1 MKRRD
6 AWPATCTLWIGDT
19 YAPHLAAT
27 AELLA
32 GATTWHVAEDVD
44 AAIVLLETADV
55 VPTLIVVAERYVGHV
70 AHAQLDRL
78 AGLAPLAGF
87 VALTSIWSEG
97 SGRSGNPWPA
107 ARMIGWARAEA
118 YIQEQLR
125 RIAAGCA
132 PDWALPPTATAD
144 ERHLLAGAAGCDH
157 AKLAETTPH
166 RGATIV
172 VQSSDR
178 EMQGWLA
185 AGLGAEGFV
194 SVARPLD
201 CRAPV
206 QGAAA
211 TVVDWPDFRRSDTRR
226 VTELVAAVAPVGL
239 LLVSFPRP
247 EMLGWLHDTMLDD
260 ATPEGTTAVA
270 LLPRPVD
277 VAELAGTL
285 CRLITPR
292 CWVGTARRTAALT
305 G

>member
-1 MKRRD
+1 MGYTNDARKAADQRQERRGASHKLDISQSDCYDPMHRQAHDMKRRD

-125 RIAAGCA
+125 ASQRVVRPTGRCRRPRRPTSGICSLGQPVAITRSLRKRRLTGALRLLSSPAIAKCRAG
-132 PDWALPPTATAD
+132 LPPASVPKALSAWPA
-144 ERHLLAGAAGCDH
+144 HW
-157 AKLAETTPH
+157 
-166 RGATIV
+166 IV
-172 VQSSDR
+172 EPRSRVRRQPWST
-178 EMQGWLA
+178 GPT
-185 AGLGAEGFV
+185 F
-194 SVARPLD
+194 VAR
-201 CRAPV
+201 
-206 QGAAA
+206 
-211 TVVDWPDFRRSDTRR
+211 T
-226 VTELVAAVAPVGL
+226 LV
-239 LLVSFPRP
+239 
-247 EMLGWLHDTMLDD
+247 E
-260 ATPEGTTAVA
+260 
-270 LLPRPVD
+270 
-277 VAELAGTL
+277 
-285 CRLITPR
+285 
-292 CWVGTARRTAALT
+292 
-305 G
+305 